1 MLEFNRILAQKKKL
15 SYVPKA
21 KHFILM
27 RKLGEGTYSKVYQ
40 ACHKKTG
47 LICALKILDKKRVIE
62 TDMIENVID

>member
-1 MLEFNRILAQKKKL
+1 
-15 SYVPKA
+15 
-21 KHFILM
+21 M

-47 LICALKILDKKRVIE
+47 LICALKILDKKKVIE